1 MTCSSLL
8 LCRLESL
15 KLSQLQGEKLE
26 AKKLTSHSI
35 RLKGLLGLTV

>member
-1 MTCSSLL
+1 MTRPSLL

-26 AKKLTSHSI
+26 AKTLTSHGI
-35 RLKGLLGLTV
+35 RLEGPLGLPV